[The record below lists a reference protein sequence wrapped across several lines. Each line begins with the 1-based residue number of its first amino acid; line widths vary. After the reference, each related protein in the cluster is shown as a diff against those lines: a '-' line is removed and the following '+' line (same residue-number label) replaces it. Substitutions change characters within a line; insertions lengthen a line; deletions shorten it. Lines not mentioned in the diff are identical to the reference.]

1 VSLADELQ
9 AHEVK
14 GEWSIG
20 PHGGEFSK
28 IVMDAPVRGM
38 DDILVKIGV
47 DPEQFEV
54 VGDTFRANAWQQSKR
69 TADGDRDVVTLH
81 SYKGEFRKRRD
92 KIDLPLLMS
101 RDIFRSYATSRAT
114 HDFTAVVAPS
124 DEQAGKTDHRGG
136 TPELIVRVK
145 SAQAAWDEYLKA
157 KRPQRAIIALG
168 GDGIEGFESS
178 GGSGGPKAYWSNDL
192 SLTQQLDLYA
202 SMVFDWI
209 AVTARHDL
217 LHPIIVL
224 AVPSNHGQWRV
235 NGQAIGKPSD
245 DLGLHSVRNAVQR
258 AKDLA
263 IPVELITP
271 ATDYDLAVGVTVHG
285 VKIALAHGEEC
296 KPGHEAQWMAMQAKD
311 LRSPFRDAAVRLT
324 GHYHHATLQQD
335 GQAPTADGRVIPAWH
350 IRLPTLDGGSSWF
363 KNKSAGVDADPGVV
377 AFAVD
382 ARGLRMQDFTIF
394 S

>member
-1 VSLADELQ
+1 MSLASALQ
-9 AHEVK
+9 PPQEYTLGAQGGDFK
-14 GEWSIG
+14 GVQSDRRLSDLSE
-20 PHGGEFSK
+20 
-28 IVMDAPVRGM
+28 IVEKLG
-38 DDILVKIGV
+38 L
-47 DPEQFEV
+47 DPERFEV
-54 VGDTFRANAWQQSKR
+54 IEESLHVSSWQQSAR
-69 TADGDRDVVTLH
+69 TADGDRDVIELF
-81 SYKGEFRKRRD
+81 SYKGKIRRKLEA
-92 KIDLPLLMS
+92 IDLPLLMS
-101 RDIFRSYATSRAT
+101 RDIFRGYATSRAT

-258 AKDLA
+258 AKDLG

-271 ATDYDLAVGVTVHG
+271 ATDYDLEVGVTVHG
-285 VKIALAHGEEC
+285 VKIALVHGEEC
-296 KPGHEAQWMAMQAKD
+296 KPGREAQWMAMQAKD
-311 LRSPFRDAAVRLT
+311 LRSPFRDAAVKLT
-324 GHYHHATLQQD
+324 AHFHHFTVEQD
-335 GQAPTADGRVIPAWH
+335 GEAPTEDGGVVTSWH
-350 IRLPTLDGGSSWF
+350 IRLLTLDGGSSYF
-363 KNKSAGVDADPGVV
+363 KNKYAGVDSDPGVV
-377 AFAVD
+377 AFTVD
-382 ARGLRMQDFTIF
+382 SGGIRMRDLTVLT
-394 S
+394 